1 MANDHSSFKTSK
13 IRVSACPG
21 KNRKKMHKRICFH
34 ITIKSPI
41 QDFFSFFLG
50 KAYCC
55 KLVQGLEMTLRNLK
69 KSCMK
74 YFKASTF

>member
-41 QDFFSFFLG
+41 QDFFFFFFLVRLTV
-50 KAYCC
+50 A
-55 KLVQGLEMTLRNLK
+55 
-69 KSCMK
+69 SW
-74 YFKASTF
+74 FKVWR

>member
-41 QDFFSFFLG
+41 QEWFFCWVRLT
-50 KAYCC
+50 
-55 KLVQGLEMTLRNLK
+55 V
-69 KSCMK
+69 
-74 YFKASTF
+74 AS